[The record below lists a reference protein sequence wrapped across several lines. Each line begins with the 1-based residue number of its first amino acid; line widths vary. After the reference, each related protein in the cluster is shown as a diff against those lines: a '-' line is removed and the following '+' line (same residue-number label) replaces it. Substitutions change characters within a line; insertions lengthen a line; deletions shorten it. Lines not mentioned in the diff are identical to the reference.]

1 MTKTSKSCSKKKG
14 RESENGDNM
23 EYRFT
28 KENFNDEVIKSD
40 VPVLVDFY
48 ADWCGP
54 CKMMMPVVEELA
66 NAYEGKAKVGKVN
79 VDEQGE
85 LAEEFGVMSIPAF
98 VVIKNGKVVDQALG
112 AMAKARLE
120 AMLTGVM

>member
-1 MTKTSKSCSKKKG
+1 
-14 RESENGDNM
+14 M

-66 NAYEGKAKVGKVN
+66 KTYEGKAKVGKVN

-85 LAEEFGVMSIPAF
+85 LAEEFGVMSIPSF
-98 VVIKNGKVVDQALG
+98 MVIKNGKVVDQALG